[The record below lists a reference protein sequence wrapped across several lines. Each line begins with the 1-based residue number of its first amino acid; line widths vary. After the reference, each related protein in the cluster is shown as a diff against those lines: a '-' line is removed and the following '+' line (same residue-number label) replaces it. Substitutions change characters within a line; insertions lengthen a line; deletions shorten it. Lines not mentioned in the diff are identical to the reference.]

1 MFHWYRWCIDWTNS
15 DFVPYACCMN
25 CNLAASYRNSYTGK
39 DKSILDRNDPAQKR
53 FITDTRFPYL
63 PCSYRILG
71 IAIHTRADVDPVQ
84 IGDDLG
90 RHIIIAHSLNYPFVK
105 RCVSLFLG
113 LFWYW
118 ILVFISDSVCA
129 FLSFSVFPFTWS
141 MVLNS
146 WMSMF
151 ICFGSAWSRS
161 KCTARIRSTYASKT
175 LPWVVSCVDS
185 ILSRN
190 FSAGPTAA
198 GNPLFD
204 SWTHWRHNHLLPP
217 VPYHRRIF
225 SHAAY
230 PPAFFLWWVRR
241 LSDG

>member
-1 MFHWYRWCIDWTNS
+1 MIQ
-15 DFVPYACCMN
+15 
-25 CNLAASYRNSYTGK
+25 LK
-39 DKSILDRNDPAQKR
+39 KR
-53 FITDTRFPYL
+53 FITDTPFPYL

-105 RCVSLFLG
+105 KMCFALFGALLVLNPG
-113 LFWYW
+113 FHQRLRLR
-118 ILVFISDSVCA
+118 ILVLLRF
-129 FLSFSVFPFTWS
+129 SFHLKYGVD
-141 MVLNS
+141 S

-161 KCTARIRSTYASKT
+161 ECTARIRSTYASKT

-190 FSAGPTAA
+190 FFSRSNGCWKSALRFLNTLAA
-198 GNPLFD
+198 
-204 SWTHWRHNHLLPP
+204 
-217 VPYHRRIF
+217 
-225 SHAAY
+225 
-230 PPAFFLWWVRR
+230 
-241 LSDG
+241 